1 VRTAWRG
8 ADALTSW
15 GQLAAT
21 TARMV
26 ELARARHWQLLP
38 ALDAQCASLVDEL
51 RTTEVE
57 DLTAAERART
67 VALARR
73 IGEDQQELRT
83 LMQPQFMALVRRMD
97 ESARAQAK

>member
-1 VRTAWRG
+1 MPYRRG

-26 ELARARHWQLLP
+26 ELARARHWALLP
-38 ALDAQCASLVDEL
+38 ALDAQCADLVDQL
-51 RTTEVE
+51 QAAEVE
-57 DLTAAERART
+57 HLSSAERART

-73 IGEDQQELRT
+73 IREDQQELRA
-83 LMQPQFMALVRRMD
+83 LVQPPFMALVRRMD
-97 ESARAQAK
+97 GSARAQAQ